1 MQMLD
6 AFGTYSIVLSFQWH
20 LLTQHAGL
28 DFCGV
33 YLVRG
38 LPAFP
43 IMQCFLLVRQD
54 YGQCGQGK
62 LNMT

>member
-1 MQMLD
+1 MQMLNV
-6 AFGTYSIVLSFQWH
+6 FGTYSIVLSFQWH

-33 YLVRG
+33 YLVCG

-54 YGQCGQGK
+54 
-62 LNMT
+62 